1 MSNHSICFLQ
11 NKQTNIGNISAGKST
26 LCRDLAAEL
35 GYTLFLEP
43 VVTNPYL
50 ELYYENPVRYGLD
63 MQLWLLRQR
72 FIMYC
77 RAIKALGQGGD
88 NDVKGVVLD
97 RSLMSDVVFADK
109 VIKKNQ
115 LSYLKKIFIAPPPPL
130 SCSPSSSQHNNNSK
144 PYI

>member
-1 MSNHSICFLQ
+1 MKKVLIIFLHD
-11 NKQTNIGNISAGKST
+11 TCIYLGNISAGKST
-26 LCRDLAAEL
+26 LCRELASEL

-50 ELYYENPVRYGLD
+50 ELYYGDAVKYGLD

-77 RAIKALGQGGD
+77 RAIRALEETTTDANGATK
-88 NDVKGVVLD
+88 VKGVVLD

-109 VIKKNQ
+109 VNYVSIV
-115 LSYLKKIFIAPPPPL
+115 L
-130 SCSPSSSQHNNNSK
+130 
-144 PYI
+144 